1 MKQVPAVA
9 DELLESWLKAL
20 HASDEEAADSAL
32 TRLIKGQIE
41 PVIRSVIRF
50 KLRLDPAD
58 RSYEADLVQ
67 EALAQWLGELRK
79 FREAPETFVITDARG
94 LAATI
99 TYRVCYG
106 WLRRRSPHRHALKN
120 RIQYI
125 LTRQRGLGLWPV
137 ETDGEKV
144 LAAGFTSWN
153 DRAPVS
159 SARPDHILDDDAFVT
174 RAATL
179 TRTWHD
185 TKLSGLLV
193 LIFDYVGGPVSL
205 NQLVSIVA
213 RLLQIR
219 DDPVVSTDD
228 NQKTI
233 EAQLVSPENLALQ
246 VETRIFLGR
255 LWDEVRDLPRSQRVA
270 LLLNLR
276 ESDGH
281 SGLLLLPVT
290 GIATVR
296 QIAHVLEIGVEEL
309 SALWVR
315 LPLDDLAIA
324 GLLDLTRQQ
333 IINLRKSARERLSR
347 RLKGFF

>member
-1 MKQVPAVA
+1 MKELPVVA
-9 DELLESWLKAL
+9 DGLLESWLQAL
-20 HASDEEAADSAL
+20 QASDEEAADSAL

-50 KLRLDPAD
+50 KLHLDPAD

-67 EALAQWLGELRK
+67 ESLAQWFGELRK
-79 FREAPETFVITDARG
+79 FREAPETSVITDARG

-99 TYRVCYG
+99 TYRVCYS
-106 WLRRRSPHRHALKN
+106 WLRRRSPQRHALKN
-120 RIQYI
+120 RVQYV

-137 ETDGEKV
+137 ENDDEKLLV
-144 LAAGFTSWN
+144 AGFTSWR
-153 DRAPVS
+153 DRAPAS
-159 SARPDHILDDDAFVT
+159 SAKLDHLDDDAFLT
-174 RAATL
+174 RVATI

-185 TKLSGLLV
+185 TKLSSLLV
-193 LIFDYVGGPVSL
+193 TIFDYVDAPVSL
-205 NQLVSIVA
+205 NELVSIVA

-219 DDPVVSTDD
+219 DDPIVSTDE

-233 EAQLVSPENLALQ
+233 EAQLVSRENLALL

-255 LWDEVRDLPRSQRVA
+255 LWEEVRELPRSQRIA
-270 LLLNLR
+270 LLLGLR
-276 ESDGH
+276 ESDGR

-290 GIATVR
+290 GVASVR
-296 QIAHVLEIGVEEL
+296 QIANVLEMGVEEL
-309 SALWVR
+309 AEIWIR

-333 IINLRKSARERLSR
+333 IINLRKSARERLAR